1 MRKIPASAVFTNHP
15 SVLMSYRKSIQ
26 HTQATQATQLLT
38 ALINTNGSIL
48 YDNEAI
54 KLTGISKGDLPAI
67 KEILRAT
74 NAAKLCSD
82 LFPQGY
88 PDLHQIDTS
97 EWALH
102 NGVIEQY
109 CRQQY
114 RNARKIAHDARNAQY
129 HLPLTIISII
139 ISIAALIL
147 SIISI
152 SK

>member
-1 MRKIPASAVFTNHP
+1 
-15 SVLMSYRKSIQ
+15 MSYRKSIQ
-26 HTQATQATQLLT
+26 HIQAIQATKLLT
-38 ALINTNGSIL
+38 ALINTKGAIL

-54 KLTGISKGDLPAI
+54 KLTGIPKGALPAI
-67 KEILRAT
+67 KEILRET

-82 LFPQGY
+82 LFPKGY
-88 PDLHQIDTS
+88 SDLHQIDTS
-97 EWALH
+97 EWALQ
-102 NGVIEQY
+102 NGVIDQY

-114 RNARKIAHDARNAQY
+114 RNSRKIAHDARNAQY

-139 ISIAALIL
+139 ISIAALTL